1 MILLRK
7 DWDLYP
13 GAIIDVKTT
22 NATFLK
28 YSALLRTMGIKNHAF
43 PLALL
48 NPELQGV
55 DPFSNNLSMEQM
67 AMIAIECRDNPWYY
81 FREVSMAP
89 GRGSPE
95 PVRFKANRGNMSVF
109 WLYFNH
115 ITSML
120 IQIRQT
126 GKSFSV
132 DSLLVYLTNILLSN
146 SNVAVLT
153 KDDTLRAF
161 NSERIRDIQSELPF
175 YLMQKTPSDIAN
187 TEELTFRSLGNSIRL
202 MVPNKSPKAALNIG
216 RGLTVGTFICDEAA
230 FIYNIG
236 ITLPAA
242 LAAGTA
248 ARDSA
253 RINGDPFGTILM
265 TTAGKKDDRDGAF
278 VFNLLSKSAVWTE
291 KFFDAE
297 TPEKLYELVTSNSP
311 GGELRVN
318 CTFSHR
324 QLGYTD
330 EWLKQAVK
338 DALVTGEDADR
349 DFFNKWTSGSL
360 SSPLSAELLAIIKQ
374 SENTSFYTEIAA
386 PYNYALRWHLEE
398 SAVSF
403 VMQND
408 DHVISIDSSDA
419 VGGDDIGMVIRSVKS
434 GAVVAAGNFNETNLI
449 TFCEWLM
456 TLFVRY
462 PRLTLVI
469 ERRSTGAMIVDYLI
483 MMMLAKQIDPFRR
496 IFNWVVQNKDEH
508 PERYVEI
515 SKELYLRDNAV
526 YTKYKKEF
534 GFSTSSSG
542 ATSRNELYST
552 TLLNAAKYTGDK
564 TKDPIVIEQIMSL
577 TTRNG
582 RVDHR
587 VGGHD
592 DVCIA
597 WLLSGWLLF
606 NGRNLDHYGIKN
618 REVLSESV
626 VRKKEVG
633 TSEDQYDAFVQK
645 QLRQQVEELAEKL
658 KQERDWFIS
667 QKIEHKLRAAVAM
680 LKVTDEEKISID
692 ELIRQ
697 LKEQKQ
703 QAARDRTYNGFRPR
717 NYY

>member
-22 NATFLK
+22 NTTFLK

-95 PVRFKANRGNMSVF
+95 PVRFKANRGNMAVF

-132 DSLLVYLTNILLSN
+132 DSLLVYLTNVLLSN

-360 SSPLSAELLAIIKQ
+360 SSPLSAELLATIKQ

-456 TLFVRY
+456 TLFVKY

-645 QLRQQVEELAEKL
+645 QLRQQVDELAEKL

-680 LKVTDEEKISID
+680 MKVTDEEKISID

-717 NYY
+717 SYY

>member
-22 NATFLK
+22 NTTFLK

-456 TLFVRY
+456 TLFVKY

-515 SKELYLRDNAV
+515 SKEMYLRDNAV

-703 QAARDRTYNGFRPR
+703 QATRDRTYNGFRPR

>member
-1 MILLRK
+1 MILLRQ
-7 DWDLYP
+7 DWDMYP
-13 GAIIDVKTT
+13 GAIIDVKTP
-22 NATFLK
+22 NHTFLK
-28 YSALLRTMGIKNHAF
+28 YSALLRTMGVKNHAF

-67 AMIAIECRDNPWYY
+67 AMVAIECRDNPWYY

-95 PVRFKANRGNMSVF
+95 PVKFRANRGNMAVF

-146 SNVAVLT
+146 SNIAILT

-175 YLMQKTPSDIAN
+175 YLIQKTPSDIAN
-187 TEELTFRSLGNSIRL
+187 TEEITFKSLGNAIRL

-253 RINGDPFGTILM
+253 RVNGDPFGTILM

-297 TPEKLYELVTSNSP
+297 TPEKLYDLVCSNSP

-456 TLFVRY
+456 TLFVKY

-515 SKELYLRDNAV
+515 SKEMYLRDNAV

-658 KQERDWFIS
+658 RQERDWFIS

>member
-1 MILLRK
+1 MILLRQ
-7 DWDLYP
+7 DWDMYP
-13 GAIIDVKTT
+13 GAIIDVKTP
-22 NATFLK
+22 NHTFLK
-28 YSALLRTMGIKNHAF
+28 YSALLRTMGVKNHAF

-67 AMIAIECRDNPWYY
+67 AMVAIECRDNPWYY

-95 PVRFKANRGNMSVF
+95 PVKFRANRGNMAVF

-146 SNVAVLT
+146 SNIAILT

-175 YLMQKTPSDIAN
+175 YLIQKTPADIAN
-187 TEELTFRSLGNSIRL
+187 TEEITFKSLGNAIRL

-253 RINGDPFGTILM
+253 RVNGDPFGTILM

-297 TPEKLYELVTSNSP
+297 TPEKLYELVCSNSP

-360 SSPLSAELLAIIKQ
+360 ASPLSIELLTMIKQ
-374 SENTSFYTEIAA
+374 SENTTFYTEIAA

-456 TLFVRY
+456 TLFVKY

-483 MMMLAKQIDPFRR
+483 MMMLAKNIDPFRR
-496 IFNWVVQNKDEH
+496 IFNWVVQNKEEH
-508 PERYVEI
+508 PERYAEV

-606 NGRNLDHYGIKN
+606 NGRNLDHYGIKT
-618 REVLSESV
+618 REVLSESA

-658 KQERDWFIS
+658 RQERDWFIS

-680 LKVTDEEKISID
+680 MKVTDEEKISID

-717 NYY
+717 SYY

>member
-22 NATFLK
+22 NTTFLK